1 MSGVADG
8 RVPTRPEGLT
18 SAEVAERVEAGRT
31 NEVTSGTSRGVGQI
45 VRANVVTPF
54 NGLLTALFVVILAT
68 GRWQNGLFG
77 LVVVANTAIG
87 VVQELRAKRTLDRLA
102 VLNAPRARV
111 TRDGGTSEIAVGEVV
126 ADDLIGLRTGDQ
138 VVADGVV
145 TAADGLEVD
154 ESLLTGES
162 EPVHKAAGDEVRS
175 GSIVVAGSGGFQ
187 ATEVGAD
194 AYATRLT
201 EEARRFT
208 VVRSELV
215 AGTNKLLRWISLL
228 MLVVGPLLLWSQW
241 RTPDT
246 SGWQEALTG
255 AVAAL
260 VGMVPEGLVLLTSL
274 AFMVAAVTL
283 AGRQTLVQELPAVE
297 VLARVDVVCL
307 DKTGTLTHG
316 DIVFDSLIAD
326 GPREGVREALA
337 LLATAPDANATS
349 AALAATFRETTWRRT
364 GGVPFSS
371 ARKWSSVDTDGHG
384 TWVLGAPEMVF
395 PDGGPPVD
403 RAADLAAQG
412 KRVLVLASTNS
423 TTDATNSASTSP
435 TGPTNSPSASTT
447 ASAADSSSAS
457 TASASSR
464 ADDPAGSTADSP
476 EGSPPRDA
484 SLPAGLVERALVVLA
499 ERIRDDA
506 PDAVRYFA
514 EQGVTL
520 RVISGDNPRTVGAVA
535 VSVGVPGISA
545 AGEAVD
551 ARTLP
556 EDPDELADVLET
568 SAVFGRVTPQ
578 QKRAVVGALQRRG
591 HVVAMTGDGV
601 NDAMALKDADIGV
614 AMGNGAAATK
624 AVAQLVL
631 LDSRFAHLP
640 DVVAEGRRV
649 IANIE
654 RAANL
659 FLVKNVYSLVLALV
673 VLVSGVAY
681 PLAPIQ
687 LTMISALTIGVP
699 GFVLALGPNRRRYV
713 PGFLGRV
720 LRLAVPTG
728 VVIGLAAFAG
738 NLTIRSLDPA
748 GGPAAGRT
756 VATVVV
762 LVASLWTLS
771 LLARPLAG
779 WKVVLLAGL
788 ATSAAVILA
797 VPLLA
802 TDVFLLAVTPQR
814 LLVGVAIGAVAAAAV
829 ELVGRAVLR
838 PVHTADPT
846 RPVSHHDS
854 PEGQMT

>member
-1 MSGVADG
+1 MSEVTDVRA
-8 RVPTRPEGLT
+8 VGL
-18 SAEVAERVEAGRT
+18 SAAEVARRVEEGRT
-31 NEVTSGTSRGVGQI
+31 NAVRSGTSRGVGQI

-54 NGLLTALFVVILAT
+54 NGLLTALFLVIAAT

-77 LVVVANTAIG
+77 LVVLANTAIG
-87 VVQELRAKRTLDRLA
+87 VFQEVRAKRTLDRLA

-111 TRDGGTSEIAVGEVV
+111 IREGAASEVDVADVV
-126 ADDLIGLRTGDQ
+126 ADDLVELRTGDQ
-138 VVADGVV
+138 VVADGAL

-162 EPVHKAAGDEVRS
+162 DPVHKAAGDEVRS
-175 GSIVVAGSGGFQ
+175 GSIVVAGSGRFQ
-187 ATEVGAD
+187 ATAVGAQS
-194 AYATRLT
+194 YASRLT
-201 EEARRFT
+201 AEARRFT

-215 AGTNKLLRWISLL
+215 TGTNRLLRWISLM

-241 RTPDT
+241 RSPDT
-246 SGWQEALTG
+246 HGWQDAMTG

-274 AFMVAAVTL
+274 AFMVAAVALARKQTL
-283 AGRQTLVQELPAVE
+283 AQELPAVE

-316 DIVFDSLIAD
+316 DIVFDSLVAAD
-326 GPREGVREALA
+326 GPDGADDVRQALA
-337 LLATAPDANATS
+337 LLASAPDANATA
-349 AALAATFRETTWRRT
+349 AALAEEFTSTGWRRT

-371 ARKWSSVDTDGHG
+371 SRKWSSVDTDGHG

-395 PDGGPPVD
+395 PDGGPLPE
-403 RAADLAAQG
+403 RAAGIAADG
-412 KRVLVLASTNS
+412 KRVLVLAS
-423 TTDATNSASTSP
+423 AP
-435 TGPTNSPSASTT
+435 
-447 ASAADSSSAS
+447 AAGDG
-457 TASASSR
+457 T
-464 ADDPAGSTADSP
+464 
-476 EGSPPRDA
+476 
-484 SLPAGLVERALVVLA
+484 SLPADLTGRALVVLA

-506 PDAVRYFA
+506 ADTLRYFA

-535 VSVGVPGISA
+535 VAVGVPGISSA
-545 AGEAVD
+545 DEAVD
-551 ARTLP
+551 ARSLP
-556 EDPDELADVLET
+556 EDPDELAEVLET
-568 SAVFGRVTPQ
+568 SAVYGRVTPQ
-578 QKRAVVGALQRRG
+578 QKRAIVGALQRRG

-614 AMGNGAAATK
+614 AMGNGAAATR

-673 VLVSGVAY
+673 VLVSGLAY
-681 PLAPIQ
+681 PLEPIQ
-687 LTMISALTIGVP
+687 LTMISALTIGIP

-720 LRLAVPTG
+720 LRFAVPTG
-728 VVIGLAAFAG
+728 VVIGLAAFG
-738 NLTIRSLDPA
+738 GDLLGRSLDGA
-748 GGPAAGRT
+748 GGREGGQTAA
-756 VATVVV
+756 AVVV

-771 LLARPLAG
+771 LLARPFTG
-779 WKVVLLAGL
+779 WKVALLAGL
-788 ATSAAVILA
+788 AAAAAVVLA
-797 VPLLA
+797 VPVLGEG
-802 TDVFLLAVTPQR
+802 VFLLDVTPQR
-814 LLVGVAIGAVAAAAV
+814 LLVGLVVGAVAAGLV
-829 ELVGRAVLR
+829 ELAARLVRA
-838 PVHTADPT
+838 H
-846 RPVSHHDS
+846 
-854 PEGQMT
+854 EG

>member
-1 MSGVADG
+1 MSEVAG
-8 RVPTRPEGLT
+8 ARQEGLT
-18 SAEVAERVEAGRT
+18 SAEVAERVADGRT
-31 NEVTSGTSRGVGQI
+31 NAVRSRTSRSAGQI
-45 VRANVVTPF
+45 ARANVITPF
-54 NGLLTALFVVILAT
+54 NGLLTALFLVVLAT

-102 VLNAPRARV
+102 VLNAPHARV
-111 TRDGGTSEIAVGEVV
+111 TRDGVTSEIEVDDVV
-126 ADDLIGLRTGDQ
+126 ADDLVDLRTGDQ

-145 TAADGLEVD
+145 TGADGLEVD

-162 EPVHKAAGDEVRS
+162 DPVRKSVGDDVRS
-175 GSIVVAGSGGFQ
+175 GSVVVAGSGRFR
-187 ATEVGAD
+187 ATAVGAD
-194 AYATRLT
+194 SYATRLT
-201 EEARRFT
+201 ADARRFT
-208 VVRSELV
+208 SVRSELV
-215 AGTNKLLRWISLL
+215 AGTNKLLRWISLM
-228 MLVVGPLLLWSQW
+228 MLVVGPLLLWSQL
-241 RTPDT
+241 RSPDT
-246 SGWQEALTG
+246 DDWQEAMTG

-274 AFMVAAVTL
+274 AFTVAAVAL
-283 AGRQTLVQELPAVE
+283 ARKRTLVRELPAVE

-316 DIVFDSLIAD
+316 DIVFDQLVAD
-326 GPREGVREALA
+326 GPQDDLREALA

-349 AALAATFRETTWRRT
+349 AALAGTFTSTTWRRT

-371 ARKWSSVDTDGHG
+371 TRKWSSADTDGHG
-384 TWVLGAPEMVF
+384 TWVLGAPEVVF
-395 PDGGPPVD
+395 PEGGPLSD
-403 RAADLAAQG
+403 RAADFTARG
-412 KRVLVLASTNS
+412 KRVLVLAS
-423 TTDATNSASTSP
+423 AEA
-435 TGPTNSPSASTT
+435 
-447 ASAADSSSAS
+447 
-457 TASASSR
+457 
-464 ADDPAGSTADSP
+464 PARGT
-476 EGSPPRDA
+476 
-484 SLPAGLVERALVVLA
+484 SLPADLGARALVVLA

-506 PDAVRYFA
+506 ADAVRYFA

-535 VSVGVPGISA
+535 VAIGVPGISD

-556 EDPDELADVLET
+556 DDPDALADVLAE

-578 QKRAVVGALQRRG
+578 QKRAVVGALRRRG

-614 AMGNGAAATK
+614 AMGNGAAATR

-673 VLVSGVAY
+673 VLVGGIAY

-687 LTMISALTIGVP
+687 LTLISALTIGVP

-728 VVIGLAAFAG
+728 VVIGLAAFG
-738 NLTIRSLDPA
+738 GDLVIRSLDRG
-748 GGPAAGRT
+748 GGPVAGQT

-771 LLARPLAG
+771 LPARPLTG
-779 WKVVLLAGL
+779 WKVALLAGL
-788 ATSAAVILA
+788 ATTAAVILA
-797 VPLLA
+797 VPALA
-802 TDVFLLAVTPQR
+802 TDVFLLDVTPQR
-814 LLVGVAIGAVAAAAV
+814 LLVGLAVGAVAAASV
-829 ELVGRAVLR
+829 ELVARISR
-838 PVHTADPT
+838 PTAP
-846 RPVSHHDS
+846 
-854 PEGQMT
+854 

>member
-1 MSGVADG
+1 MSEVAGV
-8 RVPTRPEGLT
+8 RVERAAGLT
-18 SAEVAERVEAGRT
+18 AAEVARRVAEGRT
-31 NEVTSGTSRGVGQI
+31 NAVRSRTSRSTGQI
-45 VRANVVTPF
+45 VRANVITPF
-54 NGLLTALFVVILAT
+54 NGLLTALFLVILAT

-111 TRDGGTSEIAVGEVV
+111 TRDGVTSEVDVGDVV
-126 ADDLIGLRTGDQ
+126 ADDLVTVRAGDQ
-138 VVADGVV
+138 VVADGPV

-162 EPVHKAAGDEVRS
+162 EPVHKAVGDDVRS
-175 GSIVVAGSGGFQ
+175 GSIVVAGSGRFT
-187 ATEVGAD
+187 ATAVGAD

-201 EEARRFT
+201 AEARRFT
-208 VVRSELV
+208 AVRSELV
-215 AGTNKLLRWISLL
+215 AGTNKLLRWISLM
-228 MLVVGPLLLWSQW
+228 MLVVGPLLLWSQL
-241 RTPDT
+241 RSPDT
-246 SGWQEALTG
+246 DDWQEAMTG

-274 AFMVAAVTL
+274 AFMLAAVAL
-283 AGRQTLVQELPAVE
+283 ARRQTLVQELPAVE

-316 DIVFDSLIAD
+316 DIVFDRLVAD
-326 GPREGVREALA
+326 EPQDDVRAALA

-349 AALAATFRETTWRRT
+349 TALAEEFSSTAWRRT

-395 PDGGPPVD
+395 PEGGPLSD

-412 KRVLVLASTNS
+412 KRVLVLAS
-423 TTDATNSASTSP
+423 ARSP
-435 TGPTNSPSASTT
+435 GDGT
-447 ASAADSSSAS
+447 
-457 TASASSR
+457 
-464 ADDPAGSTADSP
+464 
-476 EGSPPRDA
+476 
-484 SLPAGLVERALVVLA
+484 SLPAGLTGRALVVLA

-506 PDAVRYFA
+506 ADTLRYFA
-514 EQGVTL
+514 EQGVAL

-535 VSVGVPGISA
+535 VAVGVPGISA

-556 EDPDELADVLET
+556 DDPDALADVLEA
-568 SAVFGRVTPQ
+568 SAVYGRVTPQ
-578 QKRAVVGALQRRG
+578 QKRAMVGALQRRG

-614 AMGNGAAATK
+614 AMGNGAAATR

-659 FLVKNVYSLVLALV
+659 FLVKNAYSLVLALV
-673 VLVSGVAY
+673 VLVSGIAY

-687 LTMISALTIGVP
+687 LTMISALTIGIP

-728 VVIGLAAFAG
+728 LVIGLAAFG
-738 NLTIRSLDPA
+738 GDLVIRALDPA
-748 GGPAAGRT
+748 GGRVAGQT

-771 LLARPLAG
+771 LLARPLTG
-779 WKVVLLAGL
+779 WKAALLAGL
-788 ATSAAVILA
+788 ATAAAVVLA

-802 TDVFLLAVTPQR
+802 TDVFLLAVTPHR
-814 LLVGVAIGAVAAAAV
+814 LLVGLAVGVVAAALV
-829 ELVGRAVLR
+829 ELVGRFV
-838 PVHTADPT
+838 PVRGD
-846 RPVSHHDS
+846 
-854 PEGQMT
+854 